1 MLTSERTK
9 PSRVR
14 FSRTDYH
21 RMGETGILPR
31 RPRVEL
37 LDGEIIQMS
46 PIGPQHGCVVDR
58 LNDFFTAHVR
68 GRAICRVQGA
78 IALDAFSEPEPD
90 LALLKPRPD
99 FYARE
104 HPSAADVLLVIE
116 VSDSSIEQDLGTKL
130 HLYARSG
137 IPEYWTFHLTRDLL
151 IIHRAPAGDG
161 YSDVKECPRAAE
173 VNPLAFPDVP
183 LHVGDVLPF

>member
-1 MLTSERTK
+1 MLTREGTK
-9 PSRVR
+9 PTRVR

-21 RMGETGILPR
+21 RMGETGILPQ

-58 LNDFFTAHVR
+58 LANFFLPRLAN
-68 GRAICRVQGA
+68 RAIGRVQGA
-78 IALDAFSEPEPD
+78 IAIDAHSEPEPD

-99 FYARE
+99 FYARQ
-104 HPSAADVLLVIE
+104 HPTAADVLLLIE

-130 HLYARSG
+130 RLYARAAV
-137 IPEYWTFHLTRDLL
+137 PEYWVFDLTRDLL
-151 IIHRAPAGDG
+151 IVHRGPAGEA
-161 YSDVKECPRAAE
+161 YTEVKELPRTAT
-173 VNPLAFPDVP
+173 VCPLAFAEIPVR
-183 LHVGDVLPF
+183 VGEILAI

>member
-1 MLTSERTK
+1 MLTRERTK
-9 PSRVR
+9 PTRVR

-21 RMGETGILPR
+21 RMGETGILPQ

-58 LNDFFTAHVR
+58 LNDFFTPR
-68 GRAICRVQGA
+68 LQGRAICRVQGA

-104 HPSAADVLLVIE
+104 HPFAADVLLIIE
-116 VSDSSIEQDLGTKL
+116 VSDSSIEQDLGAKL
-130 HLYARSG
+130 RLYASAAV
-137 IPEYWTFHLTRDLL
+137 PEYWVFDLTRNLL
-151 IIHRAPAGDG
+151 IVHRTPAGDG
-161 YSDVKECPRAAE
+161 YSNVKECPRAAE
-173 VNPLAFPDVP
+173 VNPLTFPDVP
-183 LHVGDVLPF
+183 LHVGDVLTF